1 MSDSYNPYTKE
12 PQKKLYDEAVTI
24 LKSRTKPIPIKD
36 FLQKLREKV
45 PDAKPDYLYYRVIL
59 ESSKDPESP
68 INSTGRGKGG
78 GYFYEEPEVTE
89 QDQSITSVIDLE
101 GDDKSEKRKYDQV
114 EKRLWQP
121 VARWLLANKRPT
133 QVSADVAMKKKG
145 GVWGNPDVVGLAPI
159 KRLGFFDIEITSV
172 EVKPSLSRWEYFFFE
187 AVSHKRFAERSY
199 FAFYEENFH
208 KYKIDDLVSYA
219 EKYGVGLLRLDL
231 TLEQFSNLDGW
242 ASMEGGVRDELIG
255 QFFELYPAPYSPVE
269 LRVKCDFLENIGIR
283 YDEDIYGFG
292 VDEDI

>member
-1 MSDSYNPYTKE
+1 MSDSYNPYQKE
-12 PQKKLYDEAVTI
+12 PQKKLYDEAIAI

-36 FLQKLREKV
+36 LLQKLRDKV

-59 ESSKDPESP
+59 EGSKDPESP

-78 GYFYEEPEVTE
+78 GYFYEEPESVAV
-89 QDQSITSVIDLE
+89 DQTITAAIELDSE
-101 GDDKSEKRKYDQV
+101 DKSEKRKYDQV

-172 EVKPSLSRWEYFFFE
+172 EVKPYLSKWEYFFFE
-187 AVSHKRFAERSY
+187 AVSHKRFAEKSY
-199 FAFYEENFH
+199 FAFYEENLH

-219 EKYGVGLLRLDL
+219 EKYGVGLLHLEL
-231 TLEQFSNLDGW
+231 TSEQFSALEGW
-242 ASMEGGVRDELIG
+242 GTMQGGVRDEVISS
-255 QFFELYPAPYSPVE
+255 FRELYPAPFSPVE
-269 LRVKCDFLENIGIR
+269 LRMKCDFLENIGIR
-283 YDEDIYGFG
+283 YDEEIYAFG